1 MRYRRTDLV
10 DRAVE
15 VLDEVGVDALS
26 MRHLAAEVGVQPSAL
41 YHHFANKQ
49 ALLNAVA
56 DRILELGRRGTEI
69 VTWES
74 ELRLICAE
82 LRDAMTTHRDGAVL
96 ISRVH
101 ALGGG
106 AQEPER
112 RMRDALLR
120 AGADGDLARVG
131 ARTLVLFVFG
141 HVGREQARAS
151 AAGGDGRDGEK
162 AGGKPGESAGGSPQE
177 AAEQADFAV
186 GLGLVLDGLAGA
198 VERGAAQRSPLGI
211 VDETSERHG
220 GDHG

>member
-10 DRAVE
+10 DRAVG

-26 MRHLAAEVGVQPSAL
+26 MRHLAADAGVQPSAL

-49 ALLNAVA
+49 ALLDAVA

-82 LRDAMTTHRDGAVL
+82 LRDAMLAHRDGAVL

-120 AGADGDLARVG
+120 AGAEEALARVG
-131 ARTLVLFVFG
+131 ARTLLHFVLG
-141 HVGREQARAS
+141 HVGQEQARG
-151 AAGGDGRDGEK
+151 AG
-162 AGGKPGESAGGSPQE
+162 AGSPGERD
-177 AAEQADFAV
+177 DFAL
-186 GLGLVLDGLAGA
+186 GLGLVLEGLA
-198 VERGAAQRSPLGI
+198 VSVRGSGTATFAPRYS
-211 VDETSERHG
+211 R
-220 GDHG
+220 